1 MKKSENVTTKQNQDN
16 NEVILEINDLNVEY
30 KSERATAKALNGVS
44 FKLCKGESLGLVG
57 ESGAG
62 KTTTALSILNLLP
75 ESAAKVT
82 GGDIKF
88 HGKSVFSMK
97 KVSWRICE
105 AEKLLWFFRIH

>member
-1 MKKSENVTTKQNQDN
+1 MTTKQNQDN

-44 FKLCKGESLGLVG
+44 LKLCKGESLGLVG

-62 KTTTALSILNLLP
+62 KTTTALSILEPFARECSQGYEVEIL
-75 ESAAKVT
+75 SST
-82 GGDIKF
+82 
-88 HGKSVFSMK
+88 GKSVFSMK